1 MAYID
6 TQNQKSLE
14 RIAASLEKIQKDLRS
29 IAESANQF
37 SKALEAFKKETE
49 QANMFDRIEQ
59 VKRLHDSGLGGNQIS
74 EMLDLDYWMVL
85 DIIRKYEEGRGDE

>member
-29 IAESANQF
+29 IAESANHF
-37 SKALEAFKKETE
+37 SKALKAFKTETE
-49 QANMFDRIEQ
+49 QANMLDRIEQ
-59 VKRLHDSGLGGNQIS
+59 VKLLHNNGLGENQIS
-74 EMLDLDYWMVL
+74 ELLGLDL
-85 DIIRKYEEGRGDE
+85 DIIRKCEEDDNE

>member
-49 QANMFDRIEQ
+49 KAGVLDRIEQ
-59 VKRLHDSGLGGNQIS
+59 VKLLHNSGLGGNRIS
-74 EMLDLDYWMVL
+74 ELLDLDYWMVL
-85 DIIRKYEEGRGDE
+85 DIIRKYEEDKDE